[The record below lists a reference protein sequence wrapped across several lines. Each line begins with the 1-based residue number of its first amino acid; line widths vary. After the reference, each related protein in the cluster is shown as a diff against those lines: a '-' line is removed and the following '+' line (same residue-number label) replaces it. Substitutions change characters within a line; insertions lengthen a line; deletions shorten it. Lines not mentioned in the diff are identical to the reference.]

1 MSFSHLN
8 ATDSKDNNYVIQ
20 YQRPTFLATKTN
32 AAIGN
37 NKSMFSIMNTSTS
50 VVRIERV
57 YIINNQTTAITGVV
71 SSFELRRITSHSAGT
86 LITSEKF
93 DSQDTLDA
101 GVTVRTGATVAGEGN
116 LLNLFKF
123 SSDEWGVGAQDVE
136 TLQNIMQVYNPAFQS
151 APYMKPHT
159 LRQNQGIHIKHT
171 VNSTIGNFDF
181 IVEFTVDTE

>member
-20 YQRPTFLATKTN
+20 YQRPTFVATSTTV
-32 AAIGN
+32 AIGN
-37 NKSMFSIMNTSTS
+37 NKSMFSIMNTSS
-50 VVRIERV
+50 LVVRVERI
-57 YIINNQTTAITGVV
+57 YIVNNQTTAISGVV

-86 LITSEKF
+86 LITSQVF

-101 GVTVRTGATVAGEGN
+101 GITVRTGSTVAGEGSV
-116 LLNLFKF
+116 LRLFKF

-136 TLQNIMQVYNPAFQS
+136 SSQNIIQAYNPVFQA

-171 VNSTIGNFDF
+171 VNSTVGNFDF
-181 IVEFTVDTE
+181 LIEFTVDTE